1 MAYLI
6 ITNCTSRKR
15 DIGIDPLL
23 PCFEETGTVHDS
35 LTRWVESVNSSKI
48 VVTPLDLY
56 QGRSI
61 SECRLASRRLSAG
74 LYVVSAGLGLV
85 SITDLVPNYSLTI
98 SEGTGSIQNWL
109 ALQNSNSADWWI
121 RLCQAFGTPTPISS
135 LISRTSSNDRIL
147 FALPSRY
154 LQMISTDLE
163 LIDPNLHGNLRFF
176 TSIAG
181 AKFLPSAL
189 KSFVMPYDER
199 LEGIPQHNGTR
210 SDFPQRAL
218 KHFVTY
224 LQAQDHPLEEAK
236 YLVASAMEASQIR
249 TNPTRT
255 KASDAKIAEL
265 ILGNWKVYGGSATK
279 LLRFLRDDAKVACE
293 QSRFSGI
300 WRKILAQHNV

>member
-1 MAYLI
+1 MAHLI

-15 DIGIDPLL
+15 DIGNDPLL
-23 PCFEETGTVHDS
+23 PRFEKTGTVHGA
-35 LTRWVESVNSSKI
+35 LAQWVEMVNSSKI
-48 VVTPLDLY
+48 VVNPLDLY

-85 SITDLVPNYSLTI
+85 SASDLIPNYSLTI
-98 SEGTGSIQNWL
+98 SEGSGSIQNWL
-109 ALQNSNSADWWI
+109 ALQNINSADWWLQ
-121 RLCQAFGTPTPISS
+121 LCHAFGMPTPISS
-135 LISRTSSNDRIL
+135 LIGSISSNDRIL
-147 FALPSRY
+147 IALPSRY
-154 LQMISTDLE
+154 LQMIASDLA
-163 LIDPNLHGNLRFF
+163 LIDPNQHANLRFF

-218 KHFVTY
+218 KHFVTN
-224 LQAQDHPLEEAK
+224 LQAQDHPLGEAK
-236 YLVASAMEASQIR
+236 YRVASAMESSQLR
-249 TNPTRT
+249 ANPVRT
-255 KASDAKIAEL
+255 KASDAQIAEL

-300 WRKILAQHNV
+300 WRKVLAQHNR

>member
-1 MAYLI
+1 MAHLI

-15 DIGIDPLL
+15 DIGNDPLL
-23 PCFEETGTVHDS
+23 PRFEKMGTVSGAVAH
-35 LTRWVESVNSSKI
+35 WVEMVNSSQI

-61 SECRLASRRLSAG
+61 AECRLVSRRLSAG

-85 SITDLVPNYSLTI
+85 SATDLIPNYSLTI

-109 ALQNSNSADWWI
+109 TLKNSDSAEWWLQ
-121 RLCQAFGTPTPISS
+121 LCQVFGAPTPISS
-135 LISRTSSNDRIL
+135 LVGTISSTDKIL
-147 FALPSRY
+147 IALPSRY
-154 LQMISTDLE
+154 LQMIASDLE
-163 LIDPNLHGNLRFF
+163 LIDPNRIGNLRFF

-181 AKFLPSAL
+181 SKFLPNAL
-189 KSFVMPYDER
+189 KSLVMPYDER
-199 LEGIPQHNGTR
+199 LEGIPQHSGTR

-218 KHFVTY
+218 KHFVTH

-236 YLVASAMEASQIR
+236 NLVASAMESSQLR
-249 TNPTRT
+249 ARPARA
-255 KASDAKIAEL
+255 KASDAQIAEL
-265 ILGNWKVYGGSATK
+265 ILGNWKIYGGSATK

-300 WRKILAQHNV
+300 WRKVFAQHNR